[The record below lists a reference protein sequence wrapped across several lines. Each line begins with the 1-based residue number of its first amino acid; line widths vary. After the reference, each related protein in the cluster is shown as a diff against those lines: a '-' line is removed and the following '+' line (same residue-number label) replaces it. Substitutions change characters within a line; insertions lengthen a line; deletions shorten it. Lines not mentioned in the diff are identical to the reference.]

1 MFKYASLTKQGMAL
15 IAQAT
20 NLKRFIFTRME
31 YGNGV
36 PEGFSASKTSDEI
49 KAILC
54 EMTSLVSK
62 KADIGMYNINVKNNC
77 ATLVGKI
84 ISSSLTEDFFAKE
97 LGVYAKIDDGSDVLV
112 AYFVSDDKPD
122 PINQAAL
129 VGQEHKVVVDVA
141 TGNAAD
147 ITIEYSPEIYA
158 TKEEFD
164 ALVASNAEE
173 HAALEQAIADMV
185 TSETITNIQQSITD
199 EATARENADTA
210 LRQSITDEATARE
223 NADTALQQSITALE
237 ASVDEKIGSIDISA
251 LLSHIKQ
258 YDHVVDS
265 NETLLAWANCTDGSM
280 KSVLVKSGEY
290 RLNGKMINLANAGTK
305 FVFAE
310 DGNKITVSNYMRG
323 IGATEDYGAVIVGLN
338 VELNNK
344 SEESQAFYRG
354 MICYNC
360 TGTSN
365 GTSNGTGTSS
375 GFYECTCSNC
385 TGTGRCNG
393 FYKCTC
399 INCTGTGDGTGIGI
413 GFYEC
418 TCSNCTGT
426 VTGKSNS
433 SVYGFYKCTCSNC
446 TVTGTVTVT
455 VTGFFKCTCSNCTV
469 TVTGKSYVY
478 GFDECTC
485 SNCTGTG
492 TGTSNST
499 GTGRCNGFHKCT
511 CSNCTG
517 TGTSNGI
524 GIGFHECTCSNCTGT
539 GTGTGNGNGY
549 GFYSCRYCSSCRSG
563 DTASTT
569 ATWGG
574 SNTYIDSDSC
584 DYVAA

>member
-141 TGNAAD
+141 VGNAAN
-147 ITIEYSPEIYA
+147 ITIEYSDGVYVTQCGFNAFEQQ
-158 TKEEFD
+158 
-164 ALVASNAEE
+164 NAEE

-210 LRQSITDEATARE
+210 L
-223 NADTALQQSITALE
+223 QQSIAALE

-251 LLSHIKQ
+251 ALSHIKQ
-258 YDHVVDS
+258 YDFVVDS
-265 NETLLAWANCTDGSM
+265 NETLLAWADCTDGSM

-290 RLNGKMINLANAGTK
+290 TLDGKMINLVNAGTK

-310 DGNKITVSNYMRG
+310 PGNKITVSNYMRG

-338 VELNNK
+338 VEL
-344 SEESQAFYRG
+344 SFYGQGESFSFYRG

-360 TGTSN
+360 N
-365 GTSNGTGTSS
+365 GECASTDKGY
-375 GFYECTCSNC
+375 GFFSCTCSNC
-385 TGTGRCNG
+385 TGTGKGSVRG
-393 FYKCTC
+393 KD
-399 INCTGTGDGTGIGI
+399 TG
-413 GFYEC
+413 
-418 TCSNCTGT
+418 
-426 VTGKSNS
+426 
-433 SVYGFYKCTCSNC
+433 YGFYN
-446 TVTGTVTVT
+446 
-455 VTGFFKCTCSNCTV
+455 
-469 TVTGKSYVY
+469 
-478 GFDECTC
+478 CTC

-492 TGTSNST
+492 
-499 GTGRCNGFHKCT
+499 NGLHKGYGFFSCT

-517 TGTSNGI
+517 AGTSQSEG
-524 GIGFHECTCSNCTGT
+524 SSQSV
-539 GTGTGNGNGY
+539 GY
-549 GFYSCRYCSSCRSG
+549 GFVDCRYCSSCHRATN
-563 DTASTT
+563 TASTT

-574 SNTYIDSDSC
+574 TNTYIDSDSC

>member
-141 TGNAAD
+141 VGNAAN
-147 ITIEYSPEIYA
+147 ITIEYSDGVYV
-158 TKEEFD
+158 TQWGF
-164 ALVASNAEE
+164 NAFEQQNADE
-173 HAALEQAIADMV
+173 HTAF
-185 TSETITNIQQSITD
+185 QQSITD

-210 LRQSITDEATARE
+210 FQQSITDEATARE
-223 NADTALQQSITALE
+223 NADTALQQSIAALE
-237 ASVDEKIGSIDISA
+237 ASVDEKIGSIDISSA
-251 LLSHIKQ
+251 LSHIKQ

-265 NETLLAWANCTDGSM
+265 DETLLAWANCTDGSM

-290 RLNGKMINLANAGTK
+290 TLDGKMINLVNAGTK

-310 DGNKITVSNYMRG
+310 PGNKITVSKYTRG

-338 VELNNK
+338 VEL
-344 SEESQAFYRG
+344 SSDSRFEVLPFYRG

-360 TGTSN
+360 TGTSSSSGSGSGS
-365 GTSNGTGTSS
+365 GTSY
-375 GFYECTCSNC
+375 GFYNCTCSNC
-385 TGTGRCNG
+385 TGTGSG
-393 FYKCTC
+393 S
-399 INCTGTGDGTGIGI
+399 GSG
-413 GFYEC
+413 
-418 TCSNCTGT
+418 S
-426 VTGKSNS
+426 
-433 SVYGFYKCTCSNC
+433 
-446 TVTGTVTVT
+446 
-455 VTGFFKCTCSNCTV
+455 
-469 TVTGKSYVY
+469 
-478 GFDECTC
+478 
-485 SNCTGTG
+485 
-492 TGTSNST
+492 
-499 GTGRCNGFHKCT
+499 
-511 CSNCTG
+511 
-517 TGTSNGI
+517 
-524 GIGFHECTCSNCTGT
+524 
-539 GTGTGNGNGY
+539 GNGY
-549 GFYSCRYCSSCRSG
+549 GFYNCNYCSSCRAG
-563 DTASTT
+563 NTASST

>member
-141 TGNAAD
+141 VGNAAN
-147 ITIEYSPEIYA
+147 ITIEYSDGVYV
-158 TKEEFD
+158 TQWEF
-164 ALVASNAEE
+164 NAF
-173 HAALEQAIADMV
+173 EQ
-185 TSETITNIQQSITD
+185 Q
-199 EATARENADTA
+199 NADEHTA
-210 LRQSITDEATARE
+210 LQQSITDEATARE
-223 NADTALQQSITALE
+223 NADTALQQSITDEATARENADTALQQSIVALE
-237 ASVDEKIGSIDISA
+237 ASVDEKIGSIDISSA
-251 LLSHIKQ
+251 LSHIKQ
-258 YDHVVDS
+258 YDFVVVS

-290 RLNGKMINLANAGTK
+290 TLDGKMINLVNAGTK

-310 DGNKITVSNYMRG
+310 PGNKITVSNYTRG
-323 IGATEDYGAVIVGLN
+323 IGATENYGAIIVGLN
-338 VELNNK
+338 VDVSCETQEDC
-344 SEESQAFYRG
+344 SGFYRG
-354 MICYNC
+354 MFCYNC
-360 TGTSN
+360 TGSGRGGKYVFASGFFQCTCCN
-365 GTSNGTGTSS
+365 CTGTGICGVGGLGGN
-375 GFYECTCSNC
+375 GFSECTCSNC
-385 TGTGRCNG
+385 TGTGNG
-393 FYKCTC
+393 P
-399 INCTGTGDGTGIGI
+399 GTGNGNGH
-413 GFYEC
+413 GFNKC
-418 TCSNCTGT
+418 TCSNCTGNANAT
-426 VTGKSNS
+426 SNAH
-433 SVYGFYKCTCSNC
+433 GFNKCTCSNC
-446 TVTGTVTVT
+446 TGNANGRGISV
-455 VTGFFKCTCSNCTV
+455 GFSV
-469 TVTGKSYVY
+469 
-478 GFDECTC
+478 CTC

-492 TGTSNST
+492 TGQSGYS
-499 GTGRCNGFHKCT
+499 FY
-511 CSNCTG
+511 NCT
-517 TGTSNGI
+517 
-524 GIGFHECTCSNCTGT
+524 
-539 GTGTGNGNGY
+539 
-549 GFYSCRYCSSCRSG
+549 YCSSCRVGS
-563 DTASTT
+563 TASTT
-569 ATWGG
+569 RTWGG
-574 SNTYIDSDSC
+574 TNTHIDSDSC